1 MNQKKSKK
9 KSKKSSNITSN
20 KKLIKIFS
28 LIFLIA
34 FLASLVS
41 YFTIK
46 NRDSIKDI
54 PSKTT
59 TQPTTPEITKDIIF
73 PKVINKE
80 PSSNELF
87 EEKFNI
93 NEENKF
99 EEYTNELEK
108 IIEDKIEREDFINK
122 ENEIIQ
128 KKVEE
133 IKEEKAKELNAK
145 KETKEQNKNK
155 EKEEKKEEPKEI
167 RKEIKEVKK
176 VIPIDEKNIITK
188 KDTFKYNKDT
198 KAKLVILIDDV
209 STKAQKD
216 KILNIGYTVNMAFL
230 PPTKTHKD
238 SATIAQNLPFYMI
251 HFPMQ
256 ASPKFKG
263 QEINSL
269 NITDSYET
277 IEKRVKQLR
286 EWYPNAV
293 YTNNHTGSVFTE
305 NEEAMDKLFRAL
317 KKYNFIFV
325 DSRTSNKSV
334 AKKYAQK
341 YNMPYIVRNTFI
353 DNEENYEYIQNQLK
367 QAIEIA
373 KKQGYSIAIG
383 HPHAVTLKVLKD
395 SKNLLKDVE
404 PIFVNQLPYL

>member
-1 MNQKKSKK
+1 MNQKKSRK
-9 KSKKSSNITSN
+9 KSKKSSKSVSN
-20 KKLIKIFS
+20 KKLVKIF
-28 LIFLIA
+28 LLLFLIA
-34 FLASLVS
+34 FLVSLVV
-41 YFTIK
+41 YFKLKEKNTIK
-46 NRDSIKDI
+46 NIPDNSTISSSEIK
-54 PSKTT
+54 
-59 TQPTTPEITKDIIF
+59 PETLF
-73 PKVINKE
+73 PKVLDKD
-80 PSSNELF
+80 PSSNQLF
-87 EEKFNI
+87 EEKFNL

-108 IIEDKIEREDFINK
+108 VIEDKLEREDFINK

-155 EKEEKKEEPKEI
+155 EKEKEK
-167 RKEIKEVKK
+167 
-176 VIPIDEKNIITK
+176 IDEKSIIT
-188 KDTFKYNKDT
+188 NKDSFT
-198 KAKLVILIDDV
+198 YDKKNKPKIAIVIDDV
-209 STKAQKD
+209 TTQVQKD
-216 KILNIGYTVNMAFL
+216 TILSMGYKITMAFL
-230 PPTKTHKD
+230 PPTNSHPT
-238 SATIAQNLPFYMI
+238 SAKIALNLPFYMI

>member
-9 KSKKSSNITSN
+9 KSKKSSTITSN
-20 KKLIKIFS
+20 KKLIKILL

-59 TQPTTPEITKDIIF
+59 TQPTPEITKDIIF

-155 EKEEKKEEPKEI
+155 EKEK
-167 RKEIKEVKK
+167 
-176 VIPIDEKNIITK
+176 IDEKSIT
-188 KDTFKYNKDT
+188 TNKDSFT
-198 KAKLVILIDDV
+198 YD
-209 STKAQKD
+209 
-216 KILNIGYTVNMAFL
+216 
-230 PPTKTHKD
+230 
-238 SATIAQNLPFYMI
+238 
-251 HFPMQ
+251 
-256 ASPKFKG
+256 
-263 QEINSL
+263 
-269 NITDSYET
+269 
-277 IEKRVKQLR
+277 
-286 EWYPNAV
+286 
-293 YTNNHTGSVFTE
+293 NNGF
-305 NEEAMDKLFRAL
+305 F
-317 KKYNFIFV
+317 
-325 DSRTSNKSV
+325 TSNKYSSNFC
-334 AKKYAQK
+334 KNCSEFTILYDTFSYA
-341 YNMPYIVRNTFI
+341 
-353 DNEENYEYIQNQLK
+353 
-367 QAIEIA
+367 
-373 KKQGYSIAIG
+373 SI
-383 HPHAVTLKVLKD
+383 P
-395 SKNLLKDVE
+395 
-404 PIFVNQLPYL
+404 

>member
-1 MNQKKSKK
+1 MNHKKNKSKSKK
-9 KSKKSSNITSN
+9 NNIKKNKLPLYFLSLLIITIIASALSYYLMKKESPSSVKTDNILEN
-20 KKLIKIFS
+20 KKEIINIPTNEIK
-28 LIFLIA
+28 
-34 FLASLVS
+34 
-41 YFTIK
+41 T
-46 NRDSIKDI
+46 
-54 PSKTT
+54 
-59 TQPTTPEITKDIIF
+59 
-73 PKVINKE
+73 
-80 PSSNELF
+80 F
-87 EEKFNI
+87 EEKTP
-93 NEENKF
+93 EEYFDELNKTQDKHEKF
-99 EEYTNELEK
+99 EEYTKEFDNI
-108 IIEDKIEREDFINK
+108 IIEKDEATELINK
-122 ENEIIQ
+122 ENEEVL

-133 IKEEKAKELNAK
+133 IKEDK
-145 KETKEQNKNK
+145 KKLETIINDNK

-167 RKEIKEVKK
+167 IKEIKEVKK

-238 SATIAQNLPFYMI
+238 SASIAQNLPFYMI

-256 ASPKFKG
+256 ASSAFKG
-263 QEINSL
+263 EEINTL
-269 NITDSYET
+269 KITDSYET

-286 EWYPNAV
+286 DWYPNAI

-334 AKKYAQK
+334 AKKYASK
-341 YNMPYIVRNTFI
+341 YGMPYIVRNTFI
-353 DNEENYEYIQNQLK
+353 DNERNYQYIQDQLK
-367 QAIEIA
+367 KAVELA
-373 KKQGYSIAIG
+373 KKNGYSIAIG
-383 HPHAVTLKVLKD
+383 HPHNVTLEVLKN
-395 SKNLLKDVE
+395 SKHLFKDVE
-404 PIFVNQLPYL
+404 PIFINQLPYL